1 MADSSPVVSSGAQGV
16 IGKREKDLLSSPFLS
31 PPPPPPPRPCFRRV
45 RDVFFF
51 FGGGV
56 CLFVC
61 LFFVLSFEGEGMC
74 LIGTLLT
81 CRNTTARNK

>member
-31 PPPPPPPRPCFRRV
+31 PPPPAPASAVCV
-45 RDVFFF
+45 TFFF
-51 FGGGV
+51 FGGGGV